1 MSKLTYSIRQETQN
15 DYEAVFKVI
24 EDAFRDEE
32 YSDHQEQFLVERL
45 RKSEAFIPEL
55 SLVATISENIVGHIL
70 LTRISIKNE
79 FEEVPSL
86 ALAPVS
92 VQPEFQGK
100 GIGAALI
107 HTAHQIAAELGFES
121 VILLGHP
128 GYYPKFG
135 YQTASKF
142 GIKLPFEAP
151 DEACM
156 ALELRKDTLKNVSG
170 IVVYPKEFCG

>member
-1 MSKLTYSIRQETQN
+1 MSYSIRKEIPS
-15 DYEAVFKVI
+15 DHEAVFKVI

-45 RKSEAFIPEL
+45 RKSEAFVPEL
-55 SLVATISENIVGHIL
+55 SLVATIDSRIVGHIL
-70 LTRISIKNE
+70 LTKISIKGE
-79 FEEVPSL
+79 VQEVPSL

-92 VQPEFQGK
+92 VLSKFQGK
-100 GIGAALI
+100 GIGSLLI
-107 HTAHQIAAELGFES
+107 RTAHEIAAKLGFES

-128 GYYPKFG
+128 EYYPRFG

-142 GIKLPFEAP
+142 GIRLAFEAP

-156 ALELRKDTLKNVSG
+156 ALELRRGSLKRVSG
-170 IVVYPKEFCG
+170 TVIYPKEFFE